1 MQNGEA
7 IKVQLQF
14 WSRVVIG
21 LEVVGWEKS
30 VLVVRNLIATWG
42 SEQGAIRVSPQLGN
56 RTHLIQT

>member
-42 SEQGAIRVSPQLGN
+42 SEQGAIQVSPQLGN